1 MNFEHATK
9 QILSAIAA
17 EDLDALKQALD
28 ARADALAEG
37 DRPSM
42 DAIEAGERALLDL
55 AALKQRLA
63 VESSKLGRIRTALSQ
78 ACPLPHVDCTG

>member
-1 MNFEHATK
+1 MNFEQATE
-9 QILSAIAA
+9 QMRAAIAA
-17 EDLDALKQALD
+17 EDLDALKLALD
-28 ARADALAEG
+28 ARAGALAEG

-63 VESSKLGRIRTALSQ
+63 VESSKLGSIRTALSE
-78 ACPLPHVDCTG
+78 ACPRRHVDYRG